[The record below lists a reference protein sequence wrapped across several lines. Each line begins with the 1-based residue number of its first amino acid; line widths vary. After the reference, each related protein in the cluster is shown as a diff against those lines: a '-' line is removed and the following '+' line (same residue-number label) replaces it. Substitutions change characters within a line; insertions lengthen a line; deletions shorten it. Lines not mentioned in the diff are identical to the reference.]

1 MRVPLGLMAA
11 ATLAAACHSA
21 TAPAPT
27 VLGTWTFTMDSLSGM
42 PRIVPR
48 TFTVTL
54 QQADEGPVG
63 MLPLLDDRADP
74 GLNIVFVFDSLQV
87 VTFSSRIDTTLAT
100 NNVLVHGG
108 DTLVAFTSIK
118 ASYDCGALAFVL
130 PINADRTEARG
141 WVYLLS
147 RSDFTT
153 VCGDSAM
160 VTATKPR

>member
-1 MRVPLGLMAA
+1 MRIRGSVLMAA
-11 ATLAAACHSA
+11 ILAAACHSS

-27 VLGTWTFTMDSLSGM
+27 VLGTWTFTMDTLSGM

-48 TFTVTL
+48 TFNVTL

-63 MLPLLDDRADP
+63 MLPVLEDRADP
-74 GLNIVFVFDSLQV
+74 GLNINFFFDSEQV
-87 VTFSSRIDTTLAT
+87 VKFTSRIDTTLGT

-118 ASYDCGALAFVL
+118 ANYDCGALAFVL

-141 WVYLLS
+141 WLYLVS
-147 RSDFTT
+147 RTDFTT
-153 VCGDSAM
+153 VCGDSAL